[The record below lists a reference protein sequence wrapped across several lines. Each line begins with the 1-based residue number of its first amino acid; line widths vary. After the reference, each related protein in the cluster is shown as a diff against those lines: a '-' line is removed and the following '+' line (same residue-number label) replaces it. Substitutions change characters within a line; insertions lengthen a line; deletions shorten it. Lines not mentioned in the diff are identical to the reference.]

1 MPWIEQQLIA
11 DGVTAEGRVVVNK
24 ALLEMI
30 TNDQVLTLAVN
41 AGGTGYVV
49 GEIFD
54 IVGGTA
60 LAVNG
65 ATFNATG
72 RVTAESGGV
81 VSAIEILSSGAYSAD
96 PTLTGAATTNAS
108 LAGNDDLPVDITM
121 QTARWTQD

>member
-65 ATFNATG
+65 VG
-72 RVTAESGGV
+72 RRGFSDRD
-81 VSAIEILSSGAYSAD
+81 IELRRLLGRPDANRRRDDQRQPRRQRRPNGRHYDANRTMD
-96 PTLTGAATTNAS
+96 
-108 LAGNDDLPVDITM
+108 AGRKRL
-121 QTARWTQD
+121 R